1 MSSGDRSNPLSELI
15 SLAHNRVLAQTGSRL
30 TDVQERI
37 LEQVLAG
44 KKLKH
49 IQVPGYGDLTVQRH
63 FCPKLWRLFSES
75 FGQTVRLNTVRL
87 TLEKAMRET
96 QNSISFVA
104 PTFAPSSSAS
114 LESKSIH
121 NLPAPSCTTFIGRET
136 ELTRLLDLLS
146 PRSAA
151 HLISVD
157 GIGGVGK
164 TTLVVEAAYRCLQSS
179 QSDPSNSTVPIF
191 DIIIFTS
198 AKELRLTP
206 LGFLKCQSPR
216 RTLNDLFCQIA
227 RVVNELEITG
237 ISFAEQLDR
246 IQDTLAKYR
255 TLLIVDNLETVT
267 DQEDVLAFLYEL
279 PPTVKAVITTREQII
294 FVPVRLTSMPEQD
307 GLSLIQQEAQ
317 EKGVS
322 LSDSDRLN
330 LYQATGGIPV
340 AISYAIGQLANGF
353 LMQEVLQ
360 KIAHPKGNVSRFCF
374 ETSVQSF
381 RNQPAHHL
389 LMALA
394 LFPSSAD
401 QDALVQVA
409 TPHIDPDSIQQ
420 DLARLRG
427 LSLVKQDHHRYS
439 MLPLTREYALAELK
453 ADPDFAQEV
462 RQRWLDW
469 YLDFSTLY
477 ARFDHGEWLGLGFE
491 ELEVEWQN
499 LQAVM
504 EWCMAVGDDTKA
516 VQLWQNLRN
525 YTQVRGRH
533 ISRLGC
539 WSDRLTWTAWLMDI
553 AEQRGDWQTF
563 AQMTLDHT
571 WTLTALGKS
580 AQLEIAEA
588 LLLRVWEL
596 RHHQDL
602 RFQVTLTQAIVVL
615 LIQQQQFEEAQLWLG
630 QAEQILQQT
639 DLEDSDQIRQR
650 IQIDYYRGEIL
661 FKSGDYELAKARFA
675 SALNAARQI
684 DWIRAIFIIQNWL
697 AEIAIFQGQIDQA
710 QHLLMDGLQVAE
722 ANQDRT
728 RKAYCQRS
736 LAKLS
741 LAQGNQAEAMTW
753 AKEALTTFEAL
764 GMIQEAE
771 ETQSLLSLAVRSHS
785 KQEENH
791 P

>member
-1 MSSGDRSNPLSELI
+1 MNSVDRPDLLSELI
-15 SLAHNRVLAQTGSRL
+15 RLAHDRVFARTGSHL

-37 LEQVLAG
+37 LEQALAG

-49 IQVPGYGDLTVQRH
+49 IQVPGYGDKTVQNH
-63 FCPKLWRLFSES
+63 FCPKLWQVLSES
-75 FGQTVRLNTVRL
+75 FEPTVRLNTVRL
-87 TLEKAMRET
+87 TLEKALKQT
-96 QNSISFVA
+96 QSSTSLTSSTLPQSLSSFPEVKLI
-104 PTFAPSSSAS
+104 P
-114 LESKSIH
+114 H
-121 NLPAPSCTTFIGRET
+121 NLPAPSCTTFIGREA
-136 ELTRLLDLLS
+136 ELVRLLDLLS

-164 TTLVVEAAYRCLQSS
+164 TTLVLEAAYRCLRASCGEN
-179 QSDPSNSTVPIF
+179 SNPTIPAF
-191 DIIIFTS
+191 DVIIFTS

-206 LGFLKCQSPR
+206 LGLLKSLSPR
-216 RTLNDLFCQIA
+216 RTLNDLFHQIA
-227 RVVNELEITG
+227 RVVDELEITG
-237 ISFAEQLDR
+237 ISFEEQLDR
-246 IQDTLAKYR
+246 IQDTLAKHR

-267 DQEDVLAFLYEL
+267 DQQDVLAFLYEL

-317 EKGVS
+317 EKEV
-322 LSDSDRLN
+322 LLTDSDRLN
-330 LYQATGGIPV
+330 LYWATGGIPV

-353 LMQEVLQ
+353 SIQEVLQ
-360 KIAHPKGNVSRFCF
+360 KIAHPTGDVARFCF

-381 RNQPAHHL
+381 RNKPAHHL
-389 LMALA
+389 LMTLA
-394 LFPSSAD
+394 LFPTSSS

-409 TPHIDPDSIQQ
+409 TPKIDPDSVQQ

-453 ADPDFAQEV
+453 AHPDFAQEV
-462 RQRWLDW
+462 RQRWLTW
-469 YLDFSTLY
+469 YLGFSTLY
-477 ARFDHGEWLGLGFE
+477 ARFDSGEWLGLGFE
-491 ELEVEWQN
+491 DLEVEWQN

-504 EWCMAVGDDTKA
+504 EWCMAAGCYAEV
-516 VQLWQNLRN
+516 VQLWRNLRS

-553 AEQRGDWQTF
+553 AEQRGDWKTF
-563 AQMTLDHT
+563 AQMTLDHA

-580 AQLEIAEA
+580 AQLEMAEV
-588 LLLRVWEL
+588 LLLRVWKL
-596 RHHQDL
+596 RHHQDSM
-602 RFQVTLTQAIVVL
+602 FQVTLIQAIAVL
-615 LIQQQQFEEAQLWLG
+615 LIQQQRFEEAQTWLN
-630 QAEQILQQT
+630 QAEQLLQQT
-639 DLEDSDQIRQR
+639 GLEEPGQIRQR

-661 FKSGDYELAKARFA
+661 FKQGAYEPAKALFV
-675 SALNAARQI
+675 SALNAAHQLH
-684 DWIRAIFIIQNWL
+684 WVRAMFIVQNWL
-697 AEIAIFQGQIDQA
+697 AEIAIFQGQADEA

-728 RKAYCQRS
+728 RMAYCQRS

-741 LAQGNQAEAMTW
+741 LTQGNQAEAVNW
-753 AKEALTTFEAL
+753 ATEALKTFEAL
-764 GMIQEAE
+764 GMIPEAE
-771 ETQSLLSLAVRSHS
+771 ETQSFLESNS
-785 KQEENH
+785 KISQQAGGE
-791 P
+791 